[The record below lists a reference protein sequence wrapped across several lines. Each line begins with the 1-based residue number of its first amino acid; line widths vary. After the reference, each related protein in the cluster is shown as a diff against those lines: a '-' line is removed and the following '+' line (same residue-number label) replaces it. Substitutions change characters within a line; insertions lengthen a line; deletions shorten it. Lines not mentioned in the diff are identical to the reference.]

1 MIRVPTGIHETMPHL
16 AMFVAM
22 VLGASSFPAGK
33 AAVAAM
39 PASEILVIRFA
50 LAALILWC
58 AVAVLRHTPGTRR
71 FVTPAF
77 LVGIVEPGLAT
88 NVVYWGL
95 LSTTAVHATVIFA
108 LTPLVTSVMG
118 RILLKETI
126 SPAVIVGAFF
136 ALVGTVLLV
145 SDDPGRAGSL
155 KGDLLCTLG
164 LALISSAQVAIRHLV
179 RRHADPLTV
188 TANQI
193 TGGAV
198 ACLVIMVGFESWI
211 GGVGWVAV
219 PSGEIW
225 LLIAY
230 LAVIVSAAL
239 FFLNAYALSH
249 IPVGQVGL
257 YFVLLA
263 PLGVPMAVILLGET
277 VTRSDIAAIAL
288 VAGGVALPRMLTMPW
303 FGPLRVSRLP
313 AGEKRQ
319 VPPAP

>member
-1 MIRVPTGIHETMPHL
+1 MPHL

-39 PASEILVIRFA
+39 PASEILFIRFA

-58 AVAVLRHTPGTRR
+58 VFVALRRAAGTRR
-71 FVTPAF
+71 FVAPAF
-77 LVGIVEPGLAT
+77 LIGLVEPGLAT

-95 LSTTAVHATVIFA
+95 LFTTAVHATVIFA

-118 RILLKETI
+118 RLLLKEAI
-126 SPAVIVGAFF
+126 SPAVIVGALV
-136 ALVGTVLLV
+136 ALAGTVLLV

-155 KGDLLCTLG
+155 IGDLLCGLG
-164 LALISSAQVAIRHLV
+164 LVLISSTQVAIRHIV
-179 RRHADPLTV
+179 RTHADPLIVTTNQLTGATV
-188 TANQI
+188 AS
-193 TGGAV
+193 
-198 ACLVIMVGFESWI
+198 LVIMVAFESWI

-225 LLIAY
+225 LLIGY
-230 LAVIVSAAL
+230 LSVIVSAAL

-263 PLGVPMAVILLGET
+263 PLGVPMAVVLLGET
-277 VTRSDIAAIAL
+277 VTRADITAIAL
-288 VAGGVALPRMLTMPW
+288 VAVGVALPQILAMPR
-303 FGPLRVSRLP
+303 FRALRVSRLL
-313 AGEKRQ
+313 AGEGRQ